1 MKIKMEWANYL
12 ELLALE
18 VVVEVLPQQVV
29 LLGHRVSALPV
40 FQNSQVRTLV
50 LLTRQKVIE

>member
-18 VVVEVLPQQVV
+18 VVVLPQQVF

-40 FQNSQVRTLV
+40 FQNRQVSILV
-50 LLTRQKVIE
+50 LVTRWKVIE

>member
-18 VVVEVLPQQVV
+18 VVMVVLPQQVF

-40 FQNSQVRTLV
+40 FQNRQVSILV
-50 LLTRQKVIE
+50 LVTSGK